1 MMDWDK
7 KTNEEINIAISEMVA
22 NHDSLRL
29 KLLNGLDVMTG
40 IEKECI
46 NAINVL
52 KERGVLWLHLN
63 LIVAVAVSLIH

>member
-29 KLLNGLDVMTG
+29 KLLSGLDVMTG

-52 KERGVLWLHLN
+52 KERGVL
-63 LIVAVAVSLIH
+63 